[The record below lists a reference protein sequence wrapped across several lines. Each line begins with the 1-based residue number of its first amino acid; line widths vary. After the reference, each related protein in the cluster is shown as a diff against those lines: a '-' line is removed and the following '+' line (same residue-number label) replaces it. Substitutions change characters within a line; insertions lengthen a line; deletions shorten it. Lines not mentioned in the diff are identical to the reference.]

1 MWLARCGICSEE
13 AHSHP
18 PLSLASL
25 VSMLKPSSP
34 HGEVVELLLPNYYSA
49 CPLWSLV
56 VADYQG
62 TAERAATQGRVRHL
76 QAHPRPA
83 T

>member
-13 AHSHP
+13 AHSHS

-25 VSMLKPSSP
+25 ECVLKPSSP
-34 HGEVVELLLPNYYSA
+34 DGEVVELLLPTTLRA
-49 CPLWSLV
+49 PLWSLA

-62 TAERAATQGRVRHL
+62 AAERAAAQGRVRHL